1 MTGERKR
8 FYKRPIFYIPAIVV
22 AVPALW
28 LAWWLGSPL
37 FLNKTVIEAFPTVST
52 EATPAPA
59 VAATDPPAAFEQP
72 PALEVV
78 SEPAAIAPTTSA
90 VGTTEAPVSTVAAEP
105 VALLAGMFKDA
116 DSSHKGSGDATI
128 YELEDGTLVLRLEGI
143 DITNG
148 PDLHVFLAP
157 VADAS
162 EREDVMADGYLDLG
176 ALKGNRGDQNYII
189 LGNFDPDRDWTVVV
203 YCVPF
208 HVIFST
214 APLA

>member
-1 MTGERKR
+1 MSQAQ
-8 FYKRPIFYIPAIVV
+8 RPTPV
-22 AVPALW
+22 
-28 LAWWLGSPL
+28 G
-37 FLNKTVIEAFPTVST
+37 VST
-52 EATPAPA
+52 EGPYYDLT
-59 VAATDPPAAFEQP
+59 VERVVRETHDSCSIV
-72 PALEVV
+72 LE
-78 SEPAAIAPTTSA
+78 I
-90 VGTTEAPVSTVAAEP
+90 AEP
-105 VALLAGMFKDA
+105 LRELFQYRAGQFLTFRVTVGGKRLVRCYSLASSPDA

-214 APLA
+214 APLAAA